1 MRKVYFLHWHAP
13 PAATFETRED
23 INALTVAVIKVRKC
37 RIVAE
42 FLHFFAL
49 QPVATA
55 LFTFSRRWA
64 LIAYLSFILALRAR
78 NPPMSY
84 MRIAKLLG
92 EKCNCRISA
101 PSLRE
106 YVIRHRSKK

>member
-1 MRKVYFLHWHAP
+1 VRKVYFLHWHAP

-64 LIAYLSFILALRAR
+64 LIAHLIL
-78 NPPMSY
+78 
-84 MRIAKLLG
+84 
-92 EKCNCRISA
+92 SA
-101 PSLRE
+101 PL
-106 YVIRHRSKK
+106 SKGLWIAA